1 MLWGKDTMKKSSK
14 LMVISTAVSLFTLAT
29 GTIATALVNA
39 STKNNQENIMQID
52 QIATKQL
59 NRAGYVFRLSSNS
72 LMNPI
77 YRQAEQVEKY
87 SKAYV
92 EQLVVNKILFKVT
105 EVNSLNKHIMVHI
118 IDQSGKYQGWVSLL
132 TGIYNVKALKRNLKP
147 LVKAEFEVMRIKDS
161 QGKKAALKELIKVE
175 QEIKRLPKRN
185 KEIGENS
192 LLELQRWL
200 NHGNY
205 QFIPSLMIG
214 QY

>member
-1 MLWGKDTMKKSSK
+1 MKKSSK

-29 GTIATALVNA
+29 GTIATAFVNA

-59 NRAGYVFRLSSNS
+59 SRAGYVFRLSSNS
-72 LMNPI
+72 LMNPM

-87 SKAYV
+87 SKTYV